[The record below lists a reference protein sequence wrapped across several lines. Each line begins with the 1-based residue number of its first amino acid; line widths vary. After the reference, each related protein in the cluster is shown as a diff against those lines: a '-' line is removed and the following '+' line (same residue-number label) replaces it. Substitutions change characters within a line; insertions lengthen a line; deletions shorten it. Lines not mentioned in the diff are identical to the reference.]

1 MPKIKNSKRKAK
13 AINNLTLM
21 DDKFFRF
28 FFKDNPEALEDV
40 ISACLGEEGL
50 KVESMNTQDDIV
62 NLYGHS
68 ISMDAR
74 VITKDGR
81 HIDVEVQKGHF
92 DETKPRSQYYLAA
105 LMFNSL
111 ESGSHFTD
119 LDDVYVIFIM
129 DKDYFRHG
137 EEKYESDDIVLQPH
151 SIRLETKGHLIFIN
165 GEADSESAIGKL
177 MNDFRCKDSENMQYN
192 RLRERMKNIKR
203 PEVREKMQSEL
214 DKIYEEEYEER
225 LKEGIEEGVKEGIA
239 EEIVKIAKKMISD
252 GLSIELI
259 AKYTG
264 LSSGEIQA
272 I

>member
-1 MPKIKNSKRKAK
+1 RKAK

-50 KVESMNTQDDIV
+50 KVERMNTQDDIV

-68 ISMDAR
+68 IIFDAK

-81 HIDVEVQKGHF
+81 HIDVEVQNGHF
-92 DETKPRSQYYLAA
+92 DERLKCRMQYYRSA
-105 LMFNSL
+105 LEFNSL
-111 ESGSHFTD
+111 ERNVDYENMKDT
-119 LDDVYVIFIM
+119 YVIFILDNDPLEM
-129 DKDYFRHG
+129 G
-137 EEKYESDDIVLQPH
+137 AEKYSTEDVVVFQPYNQSIKAKSHIVL
-151 SIRLETKGHLIFIN
+151 IN
-165 GEADSESAIGKL
+165 GKTNSDSAIGKL
-177 MNDFRCKDSENMQYN
+177 VKDFRCKDSENMQYN
-192 RLRERMKNIKR
+192 SLRERMKNIRK
-203 PEVREKMQSEL
+203 PEVIETMQSEL

-225 LKEGIEEGVKEGIA
+225 LEKRFAMGREEGIA
-239 EEIVKIAKKMISD
+239 TGREEEKSAIVQKMKNVGIPIDLISRC
-252 GLSIELI
+252 
-259 AKYTG
+259 TG

>member
-1 MPKIKNSKRKAK
+1 M
-13 AINNLTLM
+13 
-21 DDKFFRF
+21 
-28 FFKDNPEALEDV
+28 
-40 ISACLGEEGL
+40 
-50 KVESMNTQDDIV
+50 
-62 NLYGHS
+62 
-68 ISMDAR
+68 
-74 VITKDGR
+74 
-81 HIDVEVQKGHF
+81 EVQKGHF
-92 DETKPRSQYYLAA
+92 SETKPRSQYYLAA

-111 ESGSHFTD
+111 ESGSQFTD

-129 DKDYFRHG
+129 DKDYFGQG

-192 RLRERMKNIKR
+192 SLRERMENIKR
-203 PEVREKMQSEL
+203 PEVIEIMQSEL

-225 LKEGIEEGVKEGIA
+225 LEKRFAMGREEGIATGRA
-239 EEIVKIAKKMISD
+239 EEIVKIALNLKSM
-252 GLSIELI
+252 GLTIDQI
-259 AKYTG
+259 AKATG